1 MMVESDTNQNICSN
15 VVCVPGAW
23 GTHSQ
28 YSGYD
33 LLADRLEDLGA
44 RVERPRAHSFAARLA
59 AKIWLEASGLS
70 SRKLCRVYG
79 ARTFLD
85 ERRLRLSAA
94 GSSIVHFLSAENSFS
109 FLRRAN
115 IVCTFHGT
123 QRNHAASLVN
133 REPLKAVRAAIALTP
148 DMARY
153 LLEMIQ
159 DVVVIPYGVDPK
171 AFAPASPSLKH
182 PERLRL
188 AVVGSF
194 MRDFDA
200 LERVL
205 AATADRKNLEFSILG
220 PLEQTR
226 RFIRFSHCRV
236 LPRLPYPEYRAL
248 LQGSDALFLP
258 LIDAAANTAI
268 LEAMAC
274 ALPIVTNGGGG
285 PAYYIGDGGWLYERT
300 EDVVELFKE
309 PSFKEE
315 CLARGAKARA
325 RALDKF
331 SWDKIVP
338 QVLEL
343 YGRLAG

>member
-1 MMVESDTNQNICSN
+1 MITDTNQNICSN

-33 LLADRLEDLGA
+33 ILADRLEDLGA
-44 RVERPRAHSFAARLA
+44 KIARSRAHSFTARLT

-70 SRKLCRVYG
+70 GRKLCRVYG
-79 ARTFLD
+79 VRTFLD

-94 GSSIVHFLSAENSFS
+94 GSTIVHFLSAENSFS

-123 QRNHAASLVN
+123 HRNRAGYLVS

-148 DMARY
+148 DLARY
-153 LLEMIQ
+153 LREVIQ
-159 DVVVIPYGVDPK
+159 DVVVIPSGVDPK
-171 AFAPASPSLKH
+171 AFAPISPSPKH

-220 PLEQTR
+220 PPEQTR
-226 RFIRFSHCRV
+226 RFIRFSHCRI
-236 LPRLPYPEYRAL
+236 LPRLPYPEYLAL

-258 LIDAAANTAI
+258 LIDGAANTAV

-274 ALPIVTNGGGG
+274 GLAVVTNSGEG
-285 PAYYIGDGGWLYERT
+285 PAYYVGDGGWLYGRT
-300 EDVVELFKE
+300 EEALELLKDA
-309 PSFKEE
+309 SFKEQ
-315 CLARGAKARA
+315 CALRGQAARKRVLERFAWER
-325 RALDKF
+325 
-331 SWDKIVP
+331 IVP
-338 QVLEL
+338 QVLDI
-343 YGRLAG
+343 YKRLD